1 MRPRRRSQSYLSSD
15 YQNLIYTNPIAF
27 LAKKRYILFLLRL
40 INNEMA
46 KNKTVLNRIKKIKHS
61 FGATDHRPAIFS
73 FFAGAG
79 FLDLGFE
86 KSGFDVV
93 LVNEIHHAFLVAYRY
108 ARQKMGIKEPEL
120 GYHEDDI
127 KKLLSKKDGVFLHE
141 QVLTARKNHGL
152 VGFIGGPP
160 CPDFSIAGKNKGR
173 EGKNGIL
180 SKVYVDLI
188 IAQQPDFFLFE
199 NVKGLWRTKLHRKFY
214 EELKKKLARA
224 GYVFTERL
232 INSIEYGAP
241 QDRDRIILLGFN
253 KKYFGKNL
261 AENITDF
268 PWLKFIKFD
277 KDDVFGRL
285 WTETEEFKENL
296 PKIVPTGIVDE
307 LTVEHW
313 FKKNDVEKHPN
324 AQHHFKPR
332 AALIKFQTIPEG
344 DVSKKSF
351 KRLHRW
357 RYSPTAAY
365 GNNEVHIHP
374 YKARR
379 LSVAEALAIQS
390 LPKEFILSPDIT
402 LSDQF
407 KAVGNGVPFLAA
419 KSVAESIKEFIKNNL

>member
-1 MRPRRRSQSYLSSD
+1 MKMTMTNNKIASD
-15 YQNLIYTNPIAF
+15 VFQKSKSLPKQAD
-27 LAKKRYILFLLRL
+27 KQ
-40 INNEMA
+40 
-46 KNKTVLNRIKKIKHS
+46 
-61 FGATDHRPAIFS
+61 PAIFS

-86 KSGFDVV
+86 QSGFDVV
-93 LVNEIHHAFLVAYRY
+93 FVNEIHKPFLKAYRY
-108 ARQKMGIKEPEL
+108 ARQEMKIPEPRF
-120 GYHEDDI
+120 GYHEEDI
-127 KKLLSKKDGVFLHE
+127 KKLLGKKEGFDL
-141 QVLTARKNHGL
+141 QQKVLQTKKEHQL

-160 CPDFSIAGKNKGR
+160 CPDFSVGGKNRGR

-188 IAQQPDFFLFE
+188 CAQQPDFFLFE
-199 NVKGLWRTKLHRKFY
+199 NVKGLWRTKTHRAFY

-224 GYVFTERL
+224 GYVFSERL

-253 KKYFGKNL
+253 KKTFGNDVAESLKN
-261 AENITDF
+261 F
-268 PWLKFIKFD
+268 PWLKFTKYS
-277 KDDVFGRL
+277 KDDAFGMK
-285 WTETEEFKENL
+285 WKETEPFKENSSR
-296 PKIVPTGIVDE
+296 KIPQGIIEE

-313 FKKNDVEKHPN
+313 FRKNDVENHPN
-324 AQHHFKPR
+324 AQHYFKPR
-332 AALIKFQTIPEG
+332 AALTKFQSIPEG
-344 DVSKKSF
+344 DDSKKSF

-379 LSVAEALAIQS
+379 ITSAEALAIQS
-390 LPKEFILSPDIT
+390 LPKAFVLSPDIT

-419 KSVAESIKEFIKNNL
+419 KSVAMSVIDFIKTII